1 MKRNAIVIAWVDLV
15 LCLALIATGI
25 RFHDWKPVVGG
36 VVAGLFI
43 VWVLRRL
50 IKADRRHYE

>member
-15 LCLALIATGI
+15 LCMALIASGI

-36 VVAGLFI
+36 VVAGLLI
-43 VWVLRRL
+43 VWILRRL
-50 IKADRRHYE
+50 TRAAHE